1 MKFKMNWGGW
11 IVVSFVVFALGTFA
25 MVYISMTTRVD
36 LVTEDYYEKELRYQE
51 HIDLVKGSNA
61 LAQPVGMEINAGTVR
76 FTFPNLGE
84 RTTYAGSIHFFRP
97 SDKSRDLMV
106 PVAVDTGYGQTF
118 PSALL
123 SSGLWRAKINWSV
136 GQQQYY
142 SEHPIIIQ

>member
-1 MKFKMNWGGW
+1 MIGKMNWGGW
-11 IVVSFVVFALGTFA
+11 IVVSFILFAVGTFA
-25 MVYISMTTRVD
+25 MVYISMSARVD

-61 LAQPVGMEINAGTVR
+61 LTQQVAMDLSADMLR

-84 RTTYAGSIHFFRP
+84 RTSYAGTIHFFRP
-97 SDKSRDLMV
+97 SDKSRDVMV
-106 PVAVDTGYGQTF
+106 PLSVDTAYVQVF
-118 PSALL
+118 PAAMFDR
-123 SSGLWRAKINWSV
+123 GLWRAKISWSV